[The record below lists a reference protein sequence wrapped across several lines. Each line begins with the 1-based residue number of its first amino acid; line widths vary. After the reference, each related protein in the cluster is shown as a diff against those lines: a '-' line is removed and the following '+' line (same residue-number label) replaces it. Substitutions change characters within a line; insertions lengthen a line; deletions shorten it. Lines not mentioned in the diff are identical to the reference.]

1 MQQAAPRP
9 AAGSVIALT
18 LSQQVAVSLAA
29 ATFPV
34 LLPALA
40 TDASLGGDA
49 AGAYSMAL
57 YAGAIAAT
65 LFCQAAFAALG
76 IATSSLVCVLVAGLA
91 LPLLL
96 PGTPAMVLAAGVLVG
111 IGYGPTTPAS
121 SSMILPFVP
130 AGRAN
135 FLFSLRQ
142 TGAPLG
148 VLAAGM
154 LVPPLVGWVGWQDTV
169 LVVAAL
175 VAATSLAGLP
185 FARRLD
191 RVLDR
196 PAVDLRRTP
205 RAVAA
210 ALRRP
215 ALRRLISVSCL
226 FAAML
231 ATVNA
236 YIPYSVATLG
246 QTSLTV
252 AGWAAATAQVGAV
265 AGRLSWG
272 ALADRIGAMNRVLA
286 MLGVGM
292 AGAVGLLAAIRPDWP
307 LAAMLGAS
315 FALGATGAG
324 WGGLVLAEVTRI
336 VPRAEVGTATTALMM
351 FNYIGVFVG
360 PPLVAAALLATGSL
374 PLALLTLVA
383 GSLTGAAIAWFGL
396 RAAPPELLPGEK
408 P

>member
-1 MQQAAPRP
+1 MNPP
-9 AAGSVIALT
+9 ATGPTAGPVIALT

-29 ATFPV
+29 ATFPI

-40 TDASLGGDA
+40 GDAGLGGDA
-49 AGAYSMAL
+49 AGIYSMAL
-57 YAGAIAAT
+57 YAGAILAT
-65 LFCQAAFAALG
+65 LFCQAGFAAVG
-76 IATSSLVCVLVAGLA
+76 IATTSLVCVLVAASA

-96 PGTPAMVLAAGVLVG
+96 PGILPAVLAAGFLIGV
-111 IGYGPTTPAS
+111 GYGPTTPAS

-148 VLAAGM
+148 VLAAGV
-154 LVPPLVGWVGWQDTV
+154 LVPPLVGWVGWRET
-169 LVVAAL
+169 VVAVALL
-175 VAATSLAGLP
+175 VALTSLAGLP

-191 RVLDR
+191 RVLER
-196 PAVDLRRTP
+196 PRVDLRRTP

-265 AGRLSWG
+265 AGRLFWG
-272 ALADRIGAMNRVLA
+272 ALADRVGAMNRVLA

-292 AGAVGLLAAIRPDWP
+292 AGAVALLAAIRPDWP
-307 LAAMLGAS
+307 VAAMLAAS

-324 WGGLVLAEVTRI
+324 WGGLVLAEVTRR
-336 VPRAEVGTATTALMM
+336 VPRTEVGTATTALMM

-360 PPLVAAALLATGSL
+360 PPVVAAALIVTGSL
-374 PLALLTLVA
+374 PLALLTLVVA
-383 GSLTGAAIAWFGL
+383 SLVGATIAWFGL
-396 RAAPPELLPGEK
+396 RPG
-408 P
+408 PNDPA

>member
-1 MQQAAPRP
+1 MSDLAPRP
-9 AAGSVIALT
+9 AAGPVIALT
-18 LSQQVAVSLAA
+18 LTHQVAVSLAA
-29 ATFPV
+29 ATFPI

-40 TDASLGGDA
+40 GEAALGGDA
-49 AGAYSMAL
+49 AGAYAMAL
-57 YAGAIAAT
+57 YAGAILAT
-65 LFCQAAFAALG
+65 FFCQAGFAAAG
-76 IATSSLVCVLVAGLA
+76 IATTSTLCVLLAGLS

-96 PGTPAMVLAAGVLVG
+96 PGTLAAVLVAG
-111 IGYGPTTPAS
+111 ALVGVGYGPTTPAS

-148 VLAAGM
+148 VLCAG
-154 LVPPLVGWVGWQDTV
+154 LLIPPLVGRIGWADTV

-175 VAATSLAGLP
+175 VTLAALAGAR

-191 RVLDR
+191 RVLER
-196 PAVDLRRTP
+196 PRVDLRRTP

-210 ALRRP
+210 ALARRP
-215 ALRRLISVSCL
+215 LRRLISVSCL

-252 AGWAAATAQVGAV
+252 AGWAAAAAQVGAV
-265 AGRLSWG
+265 AGRLFWG
-272 ALADRIGAMNRVLA
+272 ALADRIGAMGRVLA

-292 AGAVGLLAAIRPDWP
+292 AVAVALLASIRPDWP
-307 LAAMLGAS
+307 VVAMLGAA

-336 VPRAEVGTATTALMM
+336 VPRAEVGTATTALMV
-351 FNYIGVFVG
+351 FNYIGVFIG
-360 PPLVAAALLATGSL
+360 PPLVAGALLVTGSL
-374 PLALLTLVA
+374 PLALLTLIA
-383 GSLTGAAIAWFGL
+383 GSLTGATIAWFGL
-396 RAAPPELLPGEK
+396 KAAPSADRS
-408 P
+408 